1 MIRRRKSN
9 LPKWRYEFDCRKCDN
24 IREVHDP
31 GKRRDGDY
39 CIPCIERM
47 DSRRPSPI
55 HADEKRA
62 RPPLRVLYAYHGGRG
77 GRKMNFPKLYEC
89 DPQKNTECNKRNCGN
104 PCMHTTRKE
113 FAREP
118 SERMSIERAFEIL
131 DPTHRERYESLEP
144 VNEACRMGRAA
155 LFLQMKESPYPDGD
169 AGVLACPNCGSG
181 EYLHNEDGNRNRF
194 CGQCGKAIAWNE
206 EADE

>member
-1 MIRRRKSN
+1 MSATRRKIPSATSGIA
-9 LPKWRYEFDCRKCDN
+9 E
-24 IREVHDP
+24 IRV
-31 GKRRDGDY
+31 
-39 CIPCIERM
+39 CT
-47 DSRRPSPI
+47 
-55 HADEKRA
+55 
-62 RPPLRVLYAYHGGRG
+62 LR
-77 GRKMNFPKLYEC
+77 E
-89 DPQKNTECNKRNCGN
+89 
-104 PCMHTTRKE
+104 KE

-169 AGVLACPNCGSG
+169 EGVLACPNCGSG

-206 EADE
+206 EADK